1 MNKKESDKRQRILE
15 SAEKL
20 IAEVGFQGL
29 SMNRLAKD
37 AGVAAGTIYRYFE
50 DKDHLLDEVR
60 IDVMRRVATE
70 VQKDIDESTDVKQRY
85 RQAWFNIWHLAESNA
100 SSFSSRIQ
108 YDSLPCSDFYRK
120 RKQELQLFSK
130 VNQIFDDGKEQG
142 VFKPLAN
149 EILAGLTFEA
159 CATISRKNAMGLYV
173 LSPQDIEAAFNASW
187 DAIINH

>member
-1 MNKKESDKRQRILE
+1 MTKRESDKRQRILE

-37 AGVAAGTIYRYFE
+37 AEVAAGTIYRYFN
-50 DKDHLLDEVR
+50 DKEHLLDEVR

-70 VQKDIDESTDVKQRY
+70 IQRDLDDSLDVKQRY
-85 RQAWFNIWHLAESNA
+85 RQVWFNIWHLAESNA
-100 SSFSSRIQ
+100 SSFSSRLQ

-130 VNQIFDDGKEQG
+130 VNQIFEDGKAQG
-142 VFKPLAN
+142 QLKPIAN

-159 CATISRKNAMGLYV
+159 CATISRKNAIGLYT
-173 LSPQDIEAAFNASW
+173 LTPTDIEAVFDASW